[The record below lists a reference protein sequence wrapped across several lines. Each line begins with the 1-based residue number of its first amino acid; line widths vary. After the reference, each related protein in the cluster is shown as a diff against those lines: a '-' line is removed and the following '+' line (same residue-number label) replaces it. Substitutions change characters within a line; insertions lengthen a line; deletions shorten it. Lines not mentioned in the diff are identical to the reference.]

1 MCFSNISTLKLQ
13 NKTYSVLLFF
23 LFYFHGSSSQFT
35 QPSPLQNLP
44 CSGWPAALQSRGEGL
59 SAAASRSPPA
69 LVCRLGRSATPR
81 RTVPSGEPPPRQR
94 PRASS
99 GVRAVGA
106 AAACRRLVRG
116 HSKPLSGSPG
126 GRFQS
131 VPFLRRPSQGLRFS
145 RRIRRRAP
153 EALSTG
159 GNNTVAAEIWARLL
173 LLKIGSAGFREVA
186 WRRGARE
193 CVVPRSGQPASP
205 RVLASAR
212 LQSEQGKGLRRRSA
226 CGS

>member
-23 LFYFHGSSSQFT
+23 LFYFHCSSSQFT

-81 RTVPSGEPPPRQR
+81 RAVPSGESPPKQR

-99 GVRAVGA
+99 DVRAVGA
-106 AAACRRLVRG
+106 AAACRRLVPGTLEPVVGRPWR
-116 HSKPLSGSPG
+116 PLSERSFPSATFIRAATQPAKAPRSSR
-126 GRFQS
+126 GRQ
-131 VPFLRRPSQGLRFS
+131 Q
-145 RRIRRRAP
+145 
-153 EALSTG
+153 
-159 GNNTVAAEIWARLL
+159 
-173 LLKIGSAGFREVA
+173 
-186 WRRGARE
+186 WRR
-193 CVVPRSGQPASP
+193 
-205 RVLASAR
+205 
-212 LQSEQGKGLRRRSA
+212 
-226 CGS
+226 

>member
-23 LFYFHGSSSQFT
+23 LFYFHCSSSQFT

-81 RTVPSGEPPPRQR
+81 RAVPSGESPPKQR

-99 GVRAVGA
+99 DVRAVGA
-106 AAACRRLVRG
+106 AAACRRLVPGTLEAVFGRPWR
-116 HSKPLSGSPG
+116 PLLERSC
-126 GRFQS
+126 
-131 VPFLRRPSQGLRFS
+131 PSATF
-145 RRIRRRAP
+145 IRTA
-153 EALSTG
+153 T
-159 GNNTVAAEIWARLL
+159 
-173 LLKIGSAGFREVA
+173 
-186 WRRGARE
+186 
-193 CVVPRSGQPASP
+193 QPANAAQSS
-205 RVLASAR
+205 RDWQHGR
-212 LQSEQGKGLRRRSA
+212 L
-226 CGS
+226 